1 MATQRDYYEIL
12 NVERSASAEQI
23 KRAYRKLAMKYHPD
37 RNPGDAEAE
46 QRFKEAAEAYEVLA
60 DADKRRRYDR
70 YGHAGLRG
78 TSAHDFSSM
87 DAGDI
92 FSMFEDIFGEAFA
105 GGRGGGGRRGGRRGR
120 RGYDLE
126 TQIEIDLEDVYSGTE
141 REVEFTRQDLCAT
154 CEGSGAKPGSEPVTC
169 VTCAGT
175 GQVAQ
180 SGFGGMFRM
189 VTTCPACGGQ
199 GRVHRDKC
207 ATCQGSGR
215 QPRHRKLT
223 VKIPPGIH
231 DGQAIRVP
239 AEGEPGS
246 SPGLRGDLH
255 VVVRVHEHE
264 LFTRED
270 DHLILRMPI
279 SFTQAAL
286 GAELTVPAIDA
297 AGDGEQRITVQP
309 GTQHGQLV
317 RLPGQG
323 LPNLRTGQRG
333 DMIVALTIE
342 IPTRLSE
349 KQRELLRDFAETEN
363 RDVMPESTGFWEK
376 IKAYLS

>member
-12 NVERSASAEQI
+12 NVERSASAEQV

-46 QRFKEAAEAYEVLA
+46 RRFKEAAEAYEILA
-60 DADKRRRYDR
+60 DDDKRRRYDR

-78 TSAHDFSSM
+78 TSGHDFSSM
-87 DAGDI
+87 DPGDI
-92 FSMFEDIFGEAFA
+92 FSMFEDIFGGAFA
-105 GGRGGGGRRGGRRGR
+105 GGGGGRSRARGRGR

-126 TQIEIDLEDVYSGTE
+126 TQVEISLEDVYKGAE
-141 REVEFTRQDLCAT
+141 REVEFTRQDVCET
-154 CEGSGAKPGSEPVTC
+154 CDGSGAKPGSEPVTC

-199 GRVHRDKC
+199 GQVHRDKC
-207 ATCQGSGR
+207 SACKGSGR
-215 QPRHRKLT
+215 QPQHRKLT

-246 SPGLRGDLH
+246 AGGLRGDLH
-255 VVVRVHEHE
+255 VIVRVEEHE
-264 LFTRED
+264 LFNRED

-279 SFTQAAL
+279 SFTQAAM
-286 GAELTVPAIDA
+286 GATVKVPTLNGEHELTIKA
-297 AGDGEQRITVQP
+297 

-317 RLPGQG
+317 RIDGQG
-323 LPNLRTGQRG
+323 LPNLRTAERG
-333 DMIVALTIE
+333 DLIVALTIE

-349 KQRELLRDFAETEN
+349 KQRDLLREFAATEN
-363 RDVMPESTGFWEK
+363 RDVMPESTGFWDK